1 MGTYRGLGMDEYFVH
16 GAIERDGE
24 VERVSDEEAKFWTV
38 YKRIGEL
45 SYAVF
50 DCCTRP
56 DAESASNLLNKLKA
70 ASE

>member
-1 MGTYRGLGMDEYFVH
+1 MDEYFVH

-38 YKRIGEL
+38 CKRIGEL

-50 DCCTRP
+50 DCCTRT
-56 DAESASNLLNKLKA
+56 DAEAASNLLNKLKA

>member
-1 MGTYRGLGMDEYFVH
+1 MDEYFVH

-38 YKRIGEL
+38 YKQIGGP

-56 DAESASNLLNKLKA
+56 DAEAAANLLNKLKVV
-70 ASE
+70 SE

>member
-1 MGTYRGLGMDEYFVH
+1 MDEYFVH
-16 GAIERDGE
+16 GAIDRDGE
-24 VERVSDEEAKFWTV
+24 VERVSDEEAKFWAV

-45 SYAVF
+45 SYGVF

-56 DAESASNLLNKLKA
+56 DAEVAANLLNKLKA